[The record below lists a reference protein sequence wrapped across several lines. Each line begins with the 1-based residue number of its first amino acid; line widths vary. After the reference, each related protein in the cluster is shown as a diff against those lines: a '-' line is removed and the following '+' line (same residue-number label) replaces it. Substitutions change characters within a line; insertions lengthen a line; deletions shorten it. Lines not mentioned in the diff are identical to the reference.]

1 MQDSI
6 PLGSKD
12 GKSCGTIGVR
22 GDLERMFLKRIEL
35 SGFKSFADRTEMEFV
50 RGITAVVGPNGS
62 GKSNISDGI
71 RWVLGEQSAKSLRGG
86 KMEDIIFA
94 GSDARKAVNY
104 GEVSLT
110 LDNSDQTLP
119 LDFSEVTITRRV
131 HRSGDSE
138 YLINKQACRLKDIT
152 ELFMDTG
159 IGKEAYSII
168 GQGRIEEILST
179 RSEDR
184 RGIFE
189 EASGI
194 VKYKSRKKDARKKL
208 DDTEQNLLRIHDLVS
223 ELEDQIGPLK
233 EQSEKAKH
241 YKELRSKLKDQ
252 EISLYVYQIDQI
264 HLSWSEANKKLET
277 LREEQLALS
286 TVVSAHDAK
295 LETERSALRKVEE
308 ELEQLQHNL
317 LTYSES
323 FEKSEGYR
331 EVLKERYKNLVQ
343 NRHQLKETLGASEE
357 IYARR
362 MEEFRLLKEKY
373 ETAAASLEEIKGVL
387 AAEEAKL
394 IGVTGGISSAQEEE
408 FKGMLLQMMNDMAQ
422 ARNDIRTS
430 DQQKEAALRRMER
443 AEQDGSKWREE
454 QARLNESKSALEKA
468 MEKLAKDISALRG
481 RYISGS
487 EHAQS
492 LQKLTEESR
501 EGLRRWEQKREA
513 LVSRRDTMKEMQD
526 DYDGFAHGVKE
537 VLKAAR
543 KSVLHGVHGA
553 VAELM
558 NVPEKLE
565 IAVETALGAA
575 AQHIVMEN
583 EQVSR
588 QAIAFLK
595 QRQLGRA
602 TFLPLDVIRP
612 RHMSDSDKRSIEQA
626 EGFIGVGAELVGCE
640 PQYASIVGSLLG
652 NVVFADQ
659 LENAN
664 KMAARCQYRF
674 RVVTLEG
681 DVVNAGGSMTGGSQH
696 RKNSSLL
703 GRARQLEQLDQ
714 DIRQSDD
721 MIIKLRKGL
730 EELKVQISKSEEE
743 LEEVRAEGDRKRA
756 EEQTAAGDMK
766 QLEHE
771 IRHVNEQF
779 ELYGQ
784 EKGFYVK
791 ELEDLDKARKE
802 AEEKLKQLEADEQ
815 KVQQSI
821 QAAEFARKASES
833 AKEEL
838 QIRLTGLKIREGKL
852 EQETLSLQEQFV
864 RLEEECTTRGREL
877 EQNRKILKSI
887 EADLQANETESV
899 RQTEQLNAS
908 RLKKQETGELL
919 EFKRAERVSLSKKL
933 EDGES
938 ETKEQRTA
946 LKAVEEKLMQT
957 EIQANRLDVE
967 FDNILR
973 KLADDYDLT
982 YERAKQHYP
991 ALENADE
998 AQQQV
1003 KELKRQ
1009 ISALGEVNL
1018 GAIEEFERVSERYNF
1033 LTEQK
1038 NDLVEAKTA
1047 LYQVIREMDEE
1058 MSKRFKQTFD
1068 AIRKEFVVVFA
1079 KLFGGGRADLVLLD
1093 PDNLLETGI
1102 DIVAQPPG
1110 KKLQNL
1116 QLLSGGERALTAMA
1130 LLFAI
1135 LQVKPVPFCVLDEVE
1150 AALDEANVVRFAEY
1164 LREFSEETQF
1174 IVVTH
1179 RKGTMEEAD
1188 VLYGVTMEEGGV
1200 SKLVSV
1206 KLEDEEAEI
1215 A

>member
-1 MQDSI
+1 
-6 PLGSKD
+6 
-12 GKSCGTIGVR
+12 
-22 GDLERMFLKRIEL
+22 MFLKRIEL
-35 SGFKSFADRTEMEFV
+35 AGFKSFADKTEMEFV

-110 LDNSDQTLP
+110 LDNTDHALS
-119 LDFSEVTITRRV
+119 LDFSEVTVTRRV

-138 YLINKQACRLKDIT
+138 YYINKQSCRLKDIT

-194 VKYKSRKKDARKKL
+194 VKYKTRKRDARKKL

-233 EQSEKAKH
+233 EQSEKALH
-241 YKELRSKLKDQ
+241 YKELREQLKVK
-252 EISLYVYQIDQI
+252 EISLYVFQIERI
-264 HLSWSEANKKLET
+264 HESWSEANQKLDK
-277 LREEQLALS
+277 LKEEQLALS
-286 TVVSAHDAK
+286 TIVSAHDAK
-295 LETERSALRKVEE
+295 LEKERVALKDVEE
-308 ELEQLQHNL
+308 ELERLQRNL
-317 LTYSES
+317 LEYSEN
-323 FEKSEGYR
+323 FEKSEGQK
-331 EVLKERYKNLVQ
+331 EVLKERFKNLEQ
-343 NRHQLKETLGASEE
+343 NRLQLQQSIEANEE
-357 IYARR
+357 VYHRR
-362 MEEFRLLKEKY
+362 SQELDAAKEKY
-373 ETAAASLEEIKGVL
+373 EAARKLLVELRQELS
-387 AAEEAKL
+387 AEEAKL
-394 IGVTGGISSAQEEE
+394 AGVTGGISSAQEERL
-408 FKGMLLQMMNDMAQ
+408 KGSLLEVMNDMAQ
-422 ARNDIRTS
+422 ARNDIRS
-430 DQQKEAALRRMER
+430 ADQQKEAIEKRMAKAEEDGTKWNEAQAKLSSSR
-443 AEQDGSKWREE
+443 AE
-454 QARLNESKSALEKA
+454 LEKSL
-468 MEKLAKDISALRG
+468 KRLAKEISDLRSS
-481 RYISGS
+481 YISES
-487 EHAQS
+487 EKVHS
-492 LQKLTEESR
+492 LQKLAEEGR
-501 EGLRRWEQKREA
+501 EGIRKWEQKREA

-537 VLKAAR
+537 VLKASR
-543 KSVLHGVHGA
+543 KSVLQGVHGA
-553 VAELM
+553 VAELIS
-558 NVPEKLE
+558 VPQKLE

-575 AQHIVMEN
+575 MQHIVMEN
-583 EQVSR
+583 EAVSR
-588 QAIAFLK
+588 QAISFLK

-612 RHMSDSDKRSIEQA
+612 RQISAMDKRNMEEA
-626 EGFIGVGAELVGCE
+626 EGFIGIGAELVG
-640 PQYASIVGSLLG
+640 YDARYSDIVGSLLG
-652 NVVFADQ
+652 NVVFADT
-659 LENAN
+659 LEHAN
-664 KMAARCQYRF
+664 KMAARGQYRF

-696 RKNSSLL
+696 RKNSNLL
-703 GRARQLEQLDQ
+703 GRGRQLEQLDT
-714 DIRQSDD
+714 DIRQSEE
-721 MIIKLRKGL
+721 MIAKLKESLTDIQAQIRKAEEQL
-730 EELKVQISKSEEE
+730 EQLREL
-743 LEEVRAEGDRKRA
+743 GDRKRS
-756 EEQTAAGDMK
+756 EEQGIAGDMK
-766 QLEHE
+766 QLDHE
-771 IRHVNEQF
+771 YRHVTEQF

-784 EKGFYVK
+784 EKDHYLQEIEEQKQLRAV
-791 ELEDLDKARKE
+791 
-802 AEEKLKQLEADEQ
+802 AEEKLVKLQDEEQ
-815 KVQQSI
+815 TIHQAI

-838 QIRLTGLKIREGKL
+838 QSQLTDLKIREGKL
-852 EQETLSLQEQFV
+852 DQETLSLQEQLD
-864 RLEEECTTRGREL
+864 RLQEECTSRGKEL
-877 EQNRKILKSI
+877 EQSRRILASI
-887 EADLQANETESV
+887 EADLKNNERESV
-899 RQTEQLNAS
+899 RQTEDLNS
-908 RLKKQETGELL
+908 YKLKKSQASEQLEL
-919 EFKRAERVSLSKKL
+919 KRAARISLSRIL
-933 EDGES
+933 EEGEN
-938 ETKEQRTA
+938 ETKEQRAA
-946 LKAVEEKLMQT
+946 LRAVEEQLRQT

-967 FDNILR
+967 LDNILK
-973 KLADDYDLT
+973 KLSEDYELS
-982 YERAKQHYP
+982 YEMAKLRYSVPEDATMVQ
-991 ALENADE
+991 DE
-998 AQQQV
+998 V
-1003 KELKRQ
+1003 KELKKR

-1018 GAIEEFERVSERYNF
+1018 GAIEEYERVSERYEF
-1033 LTEQK
+1033 LSEQK
-1038 NDLVEAKTA
+1038 NDLVEAKAT
-1047 LYQVIREMDEE
+1047 LYQVIKEMDDE
-1058 MSKRFKQTFD
+1058 MSKRFKSTFD
-1068 AIRKEFVVVFA
+1068 AIRREFVIVFS

-1093 PDNLLETGI
+1093 PENLLETGI

-1150 AALDEANVVRFAEY
+1150 AALDEANVVRFAQY
-1164 LREFSEETQF
+1164 LREFSEQTQF